1 MDTSIFS
8 HINWLAVGVAGL
20 AYFALGALWYS
31 KLLFA
36 NSWIKL
42 SGVNV
47 NDPNAKKGMAQ
58 IMLTSLVMMI
68 VCSLGLALILY
79 KMHVGGAGGNWKTG
93 AKIGL
98 IAGICF
104 SSTGIGISYLYE
116 KKPFGLQ
123 LINGAYNTVGC
134 IVAGIIIAMWQ

>member
-8 HINWLAVGVAGL
+8 HINWLAVLVAGL

-58 IMLTSLVMMI
+58 TMLTSLVMMI
-68 VCSLGLALILY
+68 ICCLGLALILY
-79 KMHVGGAGGNWKTG
+79 KMKAGGNWMTG

-104 SSTGIGISYLYE
+104 SSTGISISYLYE
-116 KKPFGLQ
+116 KKPFSLQ

-134 IVAGIIIAMWQ
+134 IAAGIIIAMWQ